1 MATRPKIDKNLYEV
15 EIVVVN
21 KGRKQ
26 IKIHLVDY
34 SEQFDE
40 WRDSM
45 IVKGIYFPLSF
56 VWKRCFFTKED
67 I

>member
-21 KGRKQ
+21 KERKQ

-34 SEQFDE
+34 SQFDE

-45 IVKGIYFPLSF
+45 TVKGIYFPLSF
-56 VWKRCFFTKED
+56 VWKRCFFTTED